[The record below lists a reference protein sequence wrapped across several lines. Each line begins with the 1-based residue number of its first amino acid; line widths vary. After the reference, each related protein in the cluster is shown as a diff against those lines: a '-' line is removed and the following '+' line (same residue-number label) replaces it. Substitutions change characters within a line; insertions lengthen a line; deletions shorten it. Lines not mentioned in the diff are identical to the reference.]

1 MPGSFLNVK
10 ARVVVT
16 FSVIVKIQTSQR
28 FVSSSSGNK
37 SRNVK
42 VCSGICKNIQVI
54 GTTFS
59 WMFSDIPGSLF
70 PLGAW
75 KPMRIE
81 KLLLGSFEKDI
92 VRVAF
97 FFDMIFSVFFSP

>member
-1 MPGSFLNVK
+1 M
-10 ARVVVT
+10 
-16 FSVIVKIQTSQR
+16 IVNLQTSQR
-28 FVSSSSGNK
+28 FVSGSRGNK
-37 SRNVK
+37 SQNVK
-42 VCSGICKNIQVI
+42 LCSGTCKNIQVI

-81 KLLLGSFEKDI
+81 KLLIGSFEKDI

-97 FFDMIFSVFFSP
+97 FFDMIFFSFFPHKC